1 MSAWKL
7 QWQRLAD
14 RVDAFSLR
22 ERGLIFLAIALV
34 LIVSVNL
41 LLIDPLLTRSKNLQ
55 QRIVQDELQI
65 QAMRSQIEEL
75 VAAANIDPDAALKA
89 RLENLRLQSEQAAVA
104 LQDIQSGLVPPQR
117 IPALLQDL
125 LRHSRSVSLVAMKTL
140 PVETL
145 GVAGPAAISSASAEA
160 GASASE
166 RTGPS
171 TGPVGAVYRH
181 GVEITVQ
188 GSYMD
193 LLSYLDG
200 IEALPW
206 QMFWGKADVDGKNYP
221 TVTLTLRL
229 HTLSLDEEWLT
240 L

>member
-14 RVDAFSLR
+14 RVDTFSLR
-22 ERGLIFLAIALV
+22 ERALIFLAIALV

-41 LLIDPLLTRSKNLQ
+41 LLIDPLLTRSKNQQ

-65 QAMRSQIEEL
+65 KAMRSQIEEL

-89 RLENLRLQSEQAAVA
+89 RLENLRLQSEQAAVT

-145 GVAGPAAISSASAEA
+145 GVAGTAASSSTSADA
-160 GASASE
+160 GAGE
-166 RTGPS
+166 RTDPS
-171 TGPVGAVYRH
+171 TVPIGAVYKH

-188 GSYMD
+188 GSYLD

-229 HTLSLDEEWLT
+229 HTLSLDEAWLT

>member
-1 MSAWKL
+1 MSAWKV
-7 QWQRLAD
+7 QWQHLAD

-22 ERGLIFLAIALV
+22 ERALIFLAIALV
-34 LIVSVNL
+34 LVVSVNL

-55 QRIVQDELQI
+55 QRIVQDDLQI
-65 QAMRSQIEEL
+65 KAMRTQIEEL
-75 VAAANIDPDAALKA
+75 MTAANADPDAALKA
-89 RLENLRLQSEQAAVA
+89 RLDNLRLQSEQAAA
-104 LQDIQSGLVPPQR
+104 TLQEIQSGLVPPQR

-125 LRHSRSVSLVAMKTL
+125 LRHNRSVSLVAMKTL

-145 GVAGPAAISSASAEA
+145 GVAGAAAINSTPAAVGA
-160 GASASE
+160 GE
-166 RTGPS
+166 RTEPS
-171 TGPVGAVYRH
+171 AGPVGAVYKH

-188 GSYMD
+188 GSYLD
-193 LLSYLDG
+193 LLRYLEG

-206 QMFWGKADVDGKNYP
+206 QMFWGQADVDGKNYP

-229 HTLSLDEEWLT
+229 HTLSLDEAWLT

>member
-1 MSAWKL
+1 MSAWKV

-22 ERGLIFLAIALV
+22 ERALIFLAIALV

-65 QAMRSQIEEL
+65 KAMRSQIEEL
-75 VAAANIDPDAALKA
+75 VAAANTDPDAALKA
-89 RLENLRLQSEQAAVA
+89 RLENLRLQSEQTAAT

-117 IPALLQDL
+117 IPALMQDL

-145 GVAGPAAISSASAEA
+145 GVAGAAAIGSTSADA
-160 GASASE
+160 GAGE
-166 RTGPS
+166 RTDPS
-171 TGPVGAVYRH
+171 TGPVGAVYKH

-188 GSYMD
+188 GSYLD
-193 LLSYLDG
+193 LLSYLDS
-200 IEALPW
+200 IEALRW
-206 QMFWGKADVDGKNYP
+206 QMFWGKAEVDGKNYP

-229 HTLSLDEEWLT
+229 HTLSLDEAWLT

>member
-1 MSAWKL
+1 MSAWKV

-22 ERGLIFLAIALV
+22 ERALVFLAIALV

-55 QRIVQDELQI
+55 KRIVQDELQI
-65 QAMRSQIEEL
+65 QAMRSQIEEMM
-75 VAAANIDPDAALKA
+75 AAANVDPDAAMKA
-89 RLENLRLQSEQAAVA
+89 RLKDLRLQSEQATVT
-104 LQDIQSGLVPPQR
+104 LQDIQSGLVPPQQ

-125 LRHSRSVSLVAMKTL
+125 LRNNRSISLVSMKTL

-145 GVAGPAAISSASAEA
+145 GVAGPVPISNTPAAA
-160 GASASE
+160 GAAAVP
-166 RTGPS
+166 TDPS
-171 TGPVGAVYRH
+171 TVPVGAIYKH
-181 GVEITVQ
+181 SVEITVQ

-193 LLSYLDG
+193 LLSYLDR

-206 QMFWGKADVDGKNYP
+206 KMFWGKADVDGKNYP

-229 HTLSLDEEWLT
+229 HTLSLDEAWLT

>member
-1 MSAWKL
+1 MSAWKV

-22 ERGLIFLAIALV
+22 ERALIFLAIALV
-34 LIVSVNL
+34 LIVSVHL

-65 QAMRSQIEEL
+65 KAMRSQIEEL
-75 VAAANIDPDAALKA
+75 VAAANTDPDAALKA
-89 RLENLRLQSEQAAVA
+89 RLENLRLQSEQAAA
-104 LQDIQSGLVPPQR
+104 TLQDIQSGLVPPQR

-145 GVAGPAAISSASAEA
+145 GVAGAAASSSTSADAAA
-160 GASASE
+160 GQ
-166 RTGPS
+166 RTDPS
-171 TGPVGAVYRH
+171 TVGAVYKH

-188 GSYMD
+188 GSYLD

-206 QMFWGKADVDGKNYP
+206 QMVWGKADVDGKNYP
-221 TVTLTLRL
+221 AVTLTLRL
-229 HTLSLDEEWLT
+229 HTLSLDEAWLT

>member
-1 MSAWKL
+1 MSAWKV
-7 QWQRLAD
+7 QWQHLAD

-22 ERGLIFLAIALV
+22 ERALIFLAIALV
-34 LIVSVNL
+34 LVVSVNL

-55 QRIVQDELQI
+55 QRIVQDDLQI
-65 QAMRSQIEEL
+65 KAMRTQIEEL
-75 VAAANIDPDAALKA
+75 MTAANADPDAALKA
-89 RLENLRLQSEQAAVA
+89 RLDNLRLQSEQAAET

-125 LRHSRSVSLVAMKTL
+125 LRHNRSVSLVAMKTL

-145 GVAGPAAISSASAEA
+145 GVAGAPAINSTPAAVGA
-160 GASASE
+160 GE
-166 RTGPS
+166 RTEPS
-171 TGPVGAVYRH
+171 AGPVGAVYKH

-188 GSYMD
+188 GSYLD
-193 LLSYLDG
+193 LLRYLEG

-229 HTLSLDEEWLT
+229 HTLSLDEAWLT

>member
-1 MSAWKL
+1 VSAWTD
-7 QWQRLAD
+7 QRQRLAD
-14 RVDAFSLR
+14 RIDALSLR
-22 ERGLIFLAIALV
+22 ERALIFLAVALV

-41 LLIDPLLTRSKNLQ
+41 LLIDPLLTRSRNLQ
-55 QRIVQDELQI
+55 QRIVQEELQI
-65 QAMRSQIEEL
+65 KAMRAQIEES
-75 VAAANIDPDAALKA
+75 VAASTADPDADLRL
-89 RLENLRLQSEQAAVA
+89 RLESLRLQSEQAAET

-125 LRHSRSVSLVAMKTL
+125 LRHNRSVSLVAMKTL

-145 GVAGPAAISSASAEA
+145 GVATTAAASVPPA
-160 GASASE
+160 GAAAGE
-166 RTGPS
+166 RTEPPAGPM
-171 TGPVGAVYRH
+171 GAVYKH

-188 GSYMD
+188 GSYLD
-193 LLSYLDG
+193 LLRYLEG

-206 QMFWGKADVDGKNYP
+206 QMFWGTADVDGKDYP

-229 HTLSLDEEWLT
+229 YTLSLDEAWLT

>member
-160 GASASE
+160 GAGE
-166 RTGPS
+166 RTDPS
-171 TGPVGAVYRH
+171 SGPVGSVYKH

-188 GSYMD
+188 GGYLD

>member
-1 MSAWKL
+1 MSAWKV

-14 RVDAFSLR
+14 RVDGFSLR
-22 ERGLIFLAIALV
+22 ERALIFLAIALV

-65 QAMRSQIEEL
+65 KAMRSQIEEL
-75 VAAANIDPDAALKA
+75 VAASNSDPNAALKT
-89 RLENLRLQSEQAAVA
+89 RLEDLRLQSEQAATT

-125 LRHSRSVSLVAMKTL
+125 LLHSRSVSLVAMKTL

-145 GVAGPAAISSASAEA
+145 GVAGAASISSTSADTGA
-160 GASASE
+160 GE
-166 RTGPS
+166 RTDPS
-171 TGPVGAVYRH
+171 TGTVGEVYKH

-188 GSYMD
+188 GSYLD

-229 HTLSLDEEWLT
+229 HTLSLDEAWLT

>member
-1 MSAWKL
+1 MSAWTD

-14 RVDAFSLR
+14 RIDALSLR
-22 ERGLIFLAIALV
+22 ERALIFLAIALV

-41 LLIDPLLTRSKNLQ
+41 LLIDPLLTRSRNLQ
-55 QRIVQDELQI
+55 QRIVQEELQI
-65 QAMRSQIEEL
+65 KAMRAQIEEL
-75 VAAANIDPDAALKA
+75 VAASTTDPDADLRL
-89 RLENLRLQSEQAAVA
+89 RLESLRLQSEQAAET

-125 LRHSRSVSLVAMKTL
+125 LRHNRSVSLVAMKTL
-140 PVETL
+140 PVEML
-145 GVAGPAAISSASAEA
+145 GVAGPAAASVPPA
-160 GASASE
+160 GATAGE
-166 RTGPS
+166 RTGPPA
-171 TGPVGAVYRH
+171 GPMGAVYKH

-188 GSYMD
+188 GSYLD
-193 LLSYLDG
+193 LLRYLEG

-206 QMFWGKADVDGKNYP
+206 QMFWGTADVDGKDYP

-229 HTLSLDEEWLT
+229 YTLSLDEAWLT

>member
-1 MSAWKL
+1 MNAWKV
-7 QWQRLAD
+7 QWQRLAQ

-22 ERGLIFLAIALV
+22 ERALIFLAIALM

-41 LLIDPLLTRSKNLQ
+41 LLIDPLLTRSKNLR

-65 QAMRSQIEEL
+65 KAMRTEIEGL
-75 VAAANIDPDAALKA
+75 MTAANADPDAALKA
-89 RLENLRLQSEQAAVA
+89 RLDSLRLQSEQAAET

-125 LRHSRSVSLVAMKTL
+125 LRHNRSVSLVAMKTL

-145 GVAGPAAISSASAEA
+145 GVAGAAAITNTPAAVGAGERAQPSA
-160 GASASE
+160 
-166 RTGPS
+166 
-171 TGPVGAVYRH
+171 GPVGVVYKH

-188 GSYMD
+188 GSYLD
-193 LLSYLDG
+193 LLRYLEG
-200 IEALPW
+200 IETLPW
-206 QMFWGKADVDGKNYP
+206 QMFWGKADVDGKDYP
-221 TVTLTLRL
+221 IVTLTLRL
-229 HTLSLDEEWLT
+229 HTLSLDEAWLT

>member
-1 MSAWKL
+1 MSAWKVK
-7 QWQRLAD
+7 WQRLAD

-22 ERGLIFLAIALV
+22 ERALIFLAIALV

-65 QAMRSQIEEL
+65 KTMRSQIEEL
-75 VAAANIDPDAALKA
+75 VAAANTDPDAALKA
-89 RLENLRLQSEQAAVA
+89 RLENLRLQSEQTAAT

-117 IPALLQDL
+117 IPALMQDL

-145 GVAGPAAISSASAEA
+145 GVAGAAAISSTSADA
-160 GASASE
+160 GAGE
-166 RTGPS
+166 RTDLS
-171 TGPVGAVYRH
+171 TGPVGAVYKH

-188 GSYMD
+188 GSYLD
-193 LLSYLDG
+193 LLSYLDS
-200 IEALPW
+200 IEALRW
-206 QMFWGKADVDGKNYP
+206 QMFWGKAEVDGKNYP

-229 HTLSLDEEWLT
+229 HTLSLDEAWLT

>member
-1 MSAWKL
+1 MSAWKVK
-7 QWQRLAD
+7 WQRLAD
-14 RVDAFSLR
+14 RVDGFSLR
-22 ERGLIFLAIALV
+22 ERTLIFLAIALV
-34 LIVSVNL
+34 LVVSVNL

-65 QAMRSQIEEL
+65 KAMRSQIEEL
-75 VAAANIDPDAALKA
+75 VAASNSDPNAALKA
-89 RLENLRLQSEQAAVA
+89 RLEDLRLQSEQAATT

-125 LRHSRSVSLVAMKTL
+125 LLHSRSVSLVAMKTL

-145 GVAGPAAISSASAEA
+145 GVAGAASISSTSADA
-160 GASASE
+160 GAGE
-166 RTGPS
+166 RTDPS
-171 TGPVGAVYRH
+171 TGTVGEVYKH

-188 GSYMD
+188 GSYLD

-229 HTLSLDEEWLT
+229 HTLSLDEAWLT